1 MRLRPFRSICAGLL
15 CMLLMLGRI
24 TGASF
29 SAADRASRPAET
41 EQRLTPEGQTELR
54 AFIEQGRLPDL
65 NWPDFSH
72 YRTEVAEFY
81 DAFNGTLPWIRSN
94 QPTPQ
99 ARAIIKLL
107 ENAEIKGLR
116 PDDYDA
122 ARWEGRLTDFA
133 KPAAPPGSDLIRFD
147 LALTVSTMRYVS
159 DLHFGRVNP
168 NLFHFKFDIGPGKLD
183 LSQFIQQQIV
193 NAADVKAVMDT
204 VDPPFPTY
212 RRTLAALS
220 TYLDLARKDD
230 GQPLPIP
237 RKTVEPGDPYP
248 GVPRLTRLLLLLG
261 DLPEKETVPA
271 SETTYSGALVEA
283 VKHFQGRHGLLPDG
297 RLGVRT
303 LRALNIPLSQRVTQL
318 ELTLERWRWMP
329 HQFRVPP
336 IVVNIPE
343 FRLRAVDEK
352 YRWALSMGVVVGRAY
367 RHKTPVF
374 ASTIRSVTFRPYWNV
389 PVEIQKKELVP
400 LFEKDPGYLAQ
411 HSYEVVDNR
420 GNVITDSTVS
430 VEVMEQL
437 RSGRLS
443 VRQKPGPDNAL
454 GLVRFD
460 FPNPY
465 DVYMHGTPATELF
478 LRPRRDFSHGC
489 IRVEDPVALTEWVLR
504 SNPDWGPDEIRAAMD
519 GSETIRVEVAQPIP
533 VLIVYGTVVVME
545 NGDVHFF
552 DDIYGY
558 DAELERALATHHP
571 G

>member
-1 MRLRPFRSICAGLL
+1 MRVHLLRSICVARL
-15 CMLLMLGRI
+15 CALFVLGGV
-24 TGASF
+24 TGGGF
-29 SAADRASRPAET
+29 SVAVQASRATET
-41 EQRLTPEGQTELR
+41 EQRLSPEGQVELR
-54 AFIEQGRLPDL
+54 AFIEQGILPDL
-65 NWPDFSH
+65 NWSDFSH
-72 YRTEVAEFY
+72 YRRGVAEFY
-81 DAFNGTLPWIRSN
+81 GGFNGTLPWIKSN

-107 ENAEIKGLR
+107 ENAESKGLR

-122 ARWEGRLTDFA
+122 ARWEGRLADFG
-133 KPAAPPGSDLIRFD
+133 KPATPPEPDLIRFD

-193 NAADVKAVMDT
+193 NAADVKAAMDT

-220 TYLDLARKDD
+220 TYIDLARKDD

-248 GVPRLTRLLLLLG
+248 GVPRLSRLLLLLG
-261 DLPEKETVPA
+261 DLPEKETAPA
-271 SETTYSGALVEA
+271 SETTYSAALVEA

-303 LRALNIPLSQRVTQL
+303 LRALNIPLSRRVTQL

-420 GNVITDSTVS
+420 GNVITDGTVS
-430 VEVMEQL
+430 AEVMEQL

-478 LRPRRDFSHGC
+478 LRSRRDFSHGC

-504 SNPDWGPDEIRAAMD
+504 SNPDWGPDKIRAGMD
-519 GSETIRVEVAQPIP
+519 GSETIRVEVARPIP